1 MRTFVLLNPKN
12 GGQPALNEP
21 WARKETLEEYKASVR
36 AQKHL
41 SQKNLTE
48 DTLTEVSFVGSDQ
61 AAYVTSLA
69 MNISSGKEFH

>member
-1 MRTFVLLNPKN
+1 MRTFVLLNLKD
-12 GGQPALNEP
+12 GVQPAVNEA
-21 WARKETLEEYKASVR
+21 WGREETLEEYKAFVR
-36 AQKHL
+36 ARKHL

-61 AAYVTSLA
+61 EAYVTSLA